1 MSARRE
7 KIRFS
12 TGIHILGPC
21 ADRFVSSGYKD
32 EKDIADMIQAVGQ
45 IEELDGVELI
55 LGVHVST
62 STVDKVKKMLEDAGL
77 QVSLVLPDLFVDRK
91 WSKGSFTSTN
101 ETTRKTAIGEV
112 KESMDIAA
120 HLGCS
125 LVNVWCGHDGFDYSF
140 QANYDLAWDQL
151 VQGVR
156 ECCDYRRDVKVAVEY
171 KIKEPRTHLFIG
183 TVGKCLLLLDAVKR
197 ENTGVVL
204 DIGHALFAYEN
215 PAESAVLLDKF
226 GNKLSH
232 LHLNDNYRYWDD
244 DMMPGSVHTVEYL
257 ELLYWLNHIGY
268 NGWYSLDIFP
278 YRENGIE
285 AARESIHFMKTLLLA
300 VDKVSP
306 ERIQEVVMKGD
317 AVEGMKLVEEMLS

>member
-1 MSARRE
+1 
-7 KIRFS
+7 
-12 TGIHILGPC
+12 
-21 ADRFVSSGYKD
+21 
-32 EKDIADMIQAVGQ
+32 
-45 IEELDGVELI
+45 
-55 LGVHVST
+55 
-62 STVDKVKKMLEDAGL
+62 MLEDAGL
-77 QVSLVLPDLFVDRK
+77 QVSLVLPDLFADRK

-101 ETTRKTAIGEV
+101 ETIRKAAVKEV
-112 KESMDIAA
+112 KESMDIAED
-120 HLGCS
+120 LGCS

-151 VQGVR
+151 VQGIR
-156 ECCDYRRDVKVAVEY
+156 ECCDYRRDVTVGIEY
-171 KIKEPRTHLFIG
+171 KIKEPRTHLFVG
-183 TVGKCLLLLDAVKR
+183 TVGKCLLLLEAVKR

-204 DIGHALFAYEN
+204 DIGHALCAYEN

-257 ELLYWLNHIGY
+257 ELFYWLNHIGY

-285 AARESIHFMKTLLLA
+285 AAKQSIHLIKTLLLA

-306 ERIQEVVMKGD
+306 ERIQEVVRKGD

>member
-1 MSARRE
+1 MFTRRE

-12 TGIHILGPC
+12 AGIHMFGSLS
-21 ADRFVSSGYKD
+21 DRFVSSGYKD
-32 EKDIADMIQAVGQ
+32 EKDIADMIQAAGQ
-45 IEELDGVELI
+45 VEELDAVELI
-55 LGVHVST
+55 LGAHVST
-62 STVDKVKKMLEDAGL
+62 STVDKVKKMLENAGL
-77 QVSLVLPDLFVDRK
+77 QVSLVLPNLFVDRK
-91 WSKGSFTSTN
+91 WSKGSFTSAN
-101 ETTRKTAIGEV
+101 ETIRKAAIKEV

-120 HLGCS
+120 DLGCS
-125 LVNVWCGHDGFDYSF
+125 IVNVWCGHDGFDYSF

-151 VQGVR
+151 VEGVR

-171 KIKEPRTHLFIG
+171 KIKEPRTHLFLS
-183 TVGKCLLLLDAVKR
+183 TVGKCLLLLNTVKR

-204 DIGHALFAYEN
+204 DIGHAFFAYEN

-257 ELLYWLNHIGY
+257 ELFYWLNHIGY

-278 YRENGIE
+278 YREKGIE
-285 AARESIHFMKTLLLA
+285 ATKESIRFIKTLLLA
-300 VDKVSP
+300 VDKVNP
-306 ERIQEVVMKGD
+306 ERIQEVIMKRD